1 MQYILHFQNKE
12 ILEID
17 LYKIQDSKIN
27 IIYNIY

>member
-1 MQYILHFQNKE
+1 MQYILHFQNKK

-17 LYKIQDSKIN
+17 LYKIEDLKIN